1 MLTRWRFGYPLRE
14 FDNLRLQVDRL
25 FRDFDVTRGALGGL
39 GAHVEWPQMNLVD
52 TGAEFVIHAQVSGLS
67 EDEIKIKATQDSVTV
82 SGRRATKAP
91 EGYAV
96 HRRER
101 ATADFARSFALPA
114 KVDLERVTA
123 NVNDGLLTIV
133 LPRRA
138 EDQPRS
144 ITVKAS

>member
-1 MLTRWRFGYPLRE
+1 MFTRWRFGYPLRE
-14 FDNLRLQVDRL
+14 LDNLRLQVDRL
-25 FRDFDVTRGALGGL
+25 FRDFDVTRGVFDGL
-39 GAHVEWPQMNLVD
+39 APHVEWPQMNLVD
-52 TGAEFVIHAQVSGLS
+52 TGTEFVVHAQVPGLS
-67 EDEIKIKATQDSVTV
+67 DDEIKIQATQDSVTV
-82 SGRRATKAP
+82 SGRRETKAP

-114 KVDLERVTA
+114 KVDLERVSAT
-123 NVNDGLLTIV
+123 VTDGLLTIV

>member
-1 MLTRWRFGYPLRE
+1 MLTRWRCSHPFE
-14 FDNLRLQVDRL
+14 DFDNLRLRVDRL
-25 FRDFDVTRGALGGL
+25 FRDFDVTSGVLGGRSVR
-39 GAHVEWPQMNLVD
+39 AEWPRVNLVD
-52 TGAEFVIHAQVSGLS
+52 TGAEFVIHAQVPGLS

-82 SGRRATKAP
+82 RGRRETEAP
-91 EGYAV
+91 EGHAV

-114 KVDLERVTA
+114 RVDLERVTA
-123 NVNDGLLTIV
+123 TVTDGLLTIV

-144 ITVKAS
+144 IAVKAS

>member
-14 FDNLRLQVDRL
+14 LDNLRLQVDRL
-25 FRDFDVTRGALGGL
+25 FRDFDVTRGVFDGL
-39 GAHVEWPQMNLVD
+39 GARVEWPQMNLVD
-52 TGAEFVIHAQVSGLS
+52 TGSEFVVHAQVPGLS

-82 SGRRATKAP
+82 SGRRETEVP

-101 ATADFARSFALPA
+101 DTAEFARSFALPA

-123 NVNDGLLTIV
+123 TATDGLLTIV